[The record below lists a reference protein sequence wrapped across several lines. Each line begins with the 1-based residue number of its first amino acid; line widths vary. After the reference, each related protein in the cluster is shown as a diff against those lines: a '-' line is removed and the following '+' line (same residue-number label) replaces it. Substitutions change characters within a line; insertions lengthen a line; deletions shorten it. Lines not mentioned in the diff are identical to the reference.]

1 MTTGGL
7 ENDKSAHQN
16 EGRSSCDGLKVGPYF
31 TKDQYRQILSMLNK
45 ETPEH
50 QVNMAGITTSLM
62 ASFTCKEWIID
73 YGATHH
79 IAGEQDMLNI
89 KHKVNKCDND
99 QVHLS
104 KEEKSN
110 ITHIGDAIICDE
122 LKLEDVLFDLY
133 NGKVRRIGRERGG
146 LYILKKNFKGDL
158 EKFIK
163 GIRKF
168 ASTTTTQSNKEDR
181 VLWHKKLGHAS
192 VSTMKNLDL
201 FHNKFV
207 DVVVNNNCPLPTELL
222 NGKTPYEL
230 IHKKSPSLSHL
241 RVFGCL
247 CYATNLVKEDK
258 FSPKQKHIDV
268 IFKENIF
275 PFAKHCSTSHYGE
288 GHTTTIDPIS
298 GLEQFEPLQNSYG
311 NMHLQSEGI
320 ASRTNITEHEGIGE
334 ANAHDM
340 QDSPAIN
347 ADYNNG
353 VTENDNV
360 DASSTLI
367 ELKTFSEASKDN
379 RWIEAMKT
387 EIKALEDNIT
397 WDVVDLPKGMKAIG
411 SKWMYK
417 IKYKANGEVERLKAR
432 LVSKGYS
439 QREGLDYN
447 ETFSPVAKM
456 ITVIALA
463 ISKGWNIS
471 QMDVYNA
478 FLQGDLYEGVYMELP
493 QGYVQR
499 LYDYSLFTKRKGDDF
514 VAVLIY
520 VDDLLITENSEKFIN
535 ETKGLSVAKPVST
548 PIDLNQKFTS
558 TEFDRHT
565 GTTSDEIL
573 TDVGEYQRL
582 IANPIFHKRTKHI
595 EIDYYF
601 VHDKIKQG
609 VLSTQFVGT
618 KDQLA
623 DLLTKGLG
631 QSQHTFL
638 LGKLGVLNILHPPV
652 EGQSCELLVSFVS

>member
-1 MTTGGL
+1 MTIGGL

-16 EGRSSCDGLKVGPYF
+16 EGRSSCDVLKIGPYF

-62 ASFTCKEWIID
+62 ASFTCKERIID
-73 YGATHH
+73 SGATHH
-79 IAGEQDMLNI
+79 IVGEQDMLNT
-89 KHKVNKCDND
+89 KNKVNKCDSD

-122 LKLEDVLFDLY
+122 LKLEDILFLPEFKFNIISDLY

-207 DVVVNNNCPLPTELL
+207 DVVVNNDCPNRVVERKHRHILDTVRALKFQASVPTKFWDECIKIVVYVINRLPTELL

-230 IHKKSPSLSHL
+230 LHKKSPSLSHL

-258 FSPKQKHIDV
+258 FSPKQKHRDV

-298 GLEQFEPLQNSYG
+298 GLEQFEPL
-311 NMHLQSEGI
+311 
-320 ASRTNITEHEGIGE
+320 
-334 ANAHDM
+334 
-340 QDSPAIN
+340 
-347 ADYNNG
+347 
-353 VTENDNV
+353 
-360 DASSTLI
+360 
-367 ELKTFSEASKDN
+367 
-379 RWIEAMKT
+379 
-387 EIKALEDNIT
+387 
-397 WDVVDLPKGMKAIG
+397 
-411 SKWMYK
+411 
-417 IKYKANGEVERLKAR
+417 
-432 LVSKGYS
+432 
-439 QREGLDYN
+439 
-447 ETFSPVAKM
+447 
-456 ITVIALA
+456 
-463 ISKGWNIS
+463 
-471 QMDVYNA
+471 
-478 FLQGDLYEGVYMELP
+478 
-493 QGYVQR
+493 
-499 LYDYSLFTKRKGDDF
+499 
-514 VAVLIY
+514 
-520 VDDLLITENSEKFIN
+520 
-535 ETKGLSVAKPVST
+535 
-548 PIDLNQKFTS
+548 
-558 TEFDRHT
+558 
-565 GTTSDEIL
+565 
-573 TDVGEYQRL
+573 
-582 IANPIFHKRTKHI
+582 
-595 EIDYYF
+595 
-601 VHDKIKQG
+601 
-609 VLSTQFVGT
+609 
-618 KDQLA
+618 
-623 DLLTKGLG
+623 
-631 QSQHTFL
+631 
-638 LGKLGVLNILHPPV
+638 
-652 EGQSCELLVSFVS
+652 